1 MARTAPL
8 KGKAARARVDGER
21 ADEQTVPARPLAP
34 ARTAG
39 FLVVGIGAS
48 AGGLDACTQ
57 LLEALPPDTG
67 MAFILVQHLDPTHE
81 SMMADLLAH
90 HTKMTVSQ
98 ATDGA
103 AFEPNHLYVIP
114 PGTYLS
120 VQKGGILQVSP
131 PEAPHGARLPFD
143 FLLHSL
149 AEDYGERAACVILS
163 GTGADGS
170 LGLKS
175 IKEKGGL
182 VIAQDPAE
190 ASFDGMPKSAILTGA
205 VDIVLP
211 LAGIPGALIKFH
223 RRMALTRTPQA
234 PAGQDASKDWLPE
247 VIDLLRT
254 TTTHDFRLYK
264 EGTLRRRI
272 ERRMAMAA
280 IETDDRARYIEFLKT
295 DPKEL
300 DLLATDLLINVTSF
314 FRDPSV
320 FDLLAETIIPDLVRS
335 HSIDQPL
342 RLWIAGCSTGEETY
356 SLAMLFR
363 EAVTAAKREIKLQI
377 FASDVDA
384 DAVATARE
392 GLYPATIAADVSP
405 ERLARFFSKDDRG
418 YRVLPELRAT
428 IVFAVQDVLTD
439 PPFSRLD
446 LVSCRNVLIYLRP
459 EAQQKVI
466 AFFHF
471 ALREGGILLLGSAET
486 VGEAKGRFET
496 LSKTARLYKHIGRS
510 RPGEAGFLFGNSEG
524 ARLPARTP
532 PGTKPS
538 RQAAIAEGCRR
549 LVLETYAPA
558 AVLMNRKLEWL
569 YSLGPTERYLRV
581 PQGHPTYDL
590 MAMVRPALRVKLRA
604 AIQKALLEKAR
615 VRIPGGRTASEGKGS
630 AFEIAVQPA
639 LIEGEDLLLICFLD
653 TPAMSIHPLP
663 GEVST
668 GVGHVAELEQQLEA
682 TQGELQA
689 AINSLE
695 TANEEQKAVT
705 EEALSVN
712 EEYQSTN
719 EELLTSKEELQSLN
733 EELTALNS
741 QLQETLERQRTT
753 ASDLQNI
760 LYSTDVA
767 TIFLDLDLDIRF
779 FTPATKALFNI
790 IPTDIGRPL
799 ADLNS
804 LAADGVLLTDA
815 RAVLKTLTPIERE
828 IQARDGLWYSRRI
841 LPYRAQDDAVEGVVI
856 TFADITEN
864 RRAADALEAAKKD
877 AQRAN
882 SAKSR
887 FLAAASHDLR
897 QPLQAL
903 SLMRG
908 VLARRI
914 RDDRK
919 EEALALVTRLDETA
933 AAMSGMLNS
942 LLDINQLEAGTVRPQ
957 LMTFPINDLLG
968 RLRDEFAYHAGAQ
981 KLHFRVV
988 PCGLSVYSDPRLLE
1002 QIVRNLLSNAL
1013 KYTQQGKVLLG
1024 CRRHGERLTIGI
1036 WDTGVGIAEQDLRA
1050 IFDEYHQL
1058 DNASHDR
1065 ERGLGLGLS
1074 IVQRLAG
1081 LLGHPITVRSKP
1093 GHGSVF
1099 SVGVMLPTGEDGA
1112 MRRTPPA
1119 TGETALARPAGAV
1132 LVIEDDKDLREL
1144 LELVLTEEGHHP
1156 VSAPDGFAA
1165 LELLNQSGFKPDLI
1179 LSDYNLPH
1187 GLDGLS
1193 AATKIRETLH
1203 QPIPV
1208 IILTG
1213 DISTETLRRI
1223 ANQECVQLNKPVKPA
1238 EVLQAI
1244 HRLLPKTSVAAPVE
1258 RPIAPPA
1265 GDRRG
1270 DRPSATP
1277 ILFVVDDDSQV
1288 RAGIREFLEVEG
1300 HRVEDYETAEAFLH
1314 AYRPGQEGCLL
1325 VDAYLPGMSGIDL
1338 LRGLQERGDGLPTI
1352 MITGSSDVP
1361 MAVAAMKAGA
1371 LDFIE
1376 KPVARGELFASITRA
1391 LEQAQ
1396 DTSKLVAWR
1405 ARAAEHL
1412 ASLTARQREIMELVL
1427 AGHPSKN
1434 IAADLNISQRTVE
1447 NHRAAIMRKTG
1458 TKSLPALARLA
1469 LAATPIG

>member
-1 MARTAPL
+1 MKVKSIMARTAPL
-8 KGKAARARVDGER
+8 KGKAARAR
-21 ADEQTVPARPLAP
+21 ADEQAVPVPPLAP
-34 ARTAG
+34 TGTAG

-98 ATDGA
+98 AVDGT

-120 VQKGGILQVSP
+120 VQKGEILQVSP

-211 LAGIPGALIKFH
+211 LAGIPAALIKFH

-320 FDLLAETIIPDLVRS
+320 FDLLAETIIPDLVRN

-392 GLYPATIAADVSP
+392 GLYPAAIAADVSP

-524 ARLPARTP
+524 ARLPTRAQQ
-532 PGTKPS
+532 GAKPS

-558 AVLMNRKLEWL
+558 AVLINRKLEWL
-569 YSLGPTERYLRV
+569 YSLGPTEKYLRV

-590 MAMVRPALRVKLRA
+590 LAMIRPALRVKLRA
-604 AIQKALLEKAR
+604 AIQKALLEKTR
-615 VRIPGGRTASEGKGS
+615 VRVPGGRTASEGKGS
-630 AFEIAVQPA
+630 PFEIAVQPA

-653 TPAMSIHPLP
+653 TPATSAHAML
-663 GEVST
+663 GEAST

-804 LAADGVLLTDA
+804 LAADGVLLSDA
-815 RAVLKTLTPIERE
+815 RAVLKTLAPIERE

-856 TFADITEN
+856 TFADITES
-864 RRAADALEAAKKD
+864 RRAADALQAAKKE

-908 VLARRI
+908 ILARRI

-919 EEALALVTRLDETA
+919 DEALALVTRLDETA

-1050 IFDEYHQL
+1050 IFDDYHQL
-1058 DNASHDR
+1058 DNATQDR

-1099 SVGVMLPTGEDGA
+1099 SIGVMLPTGEDVS
-1112 MRRTPPA
+1112 MRRPPLA
-1119 TGETALARPAGAV
+1119 TGEPLLANTRLAGAV

-1156 VSAPDGFAA
+1156 VSAPDGVAA
-1165 LELLNQSGFKPDLI
+1165 LELLNKSGFKPDLI

-1193 AATKIRETLH
+1193 AATKIREILH

-1223 ANQECVQLNKPVKPA
+1223 ASQECVQLNKPVKPA

-1244 HRLLPKTSVAAPVE
+1244 HRLLPIASVAASVE
-1258 RPIAPPA
+1258 RAIVPPPE
-1265 GDRRG
+1265 G
-1270 DRPSATP
+1270 RPSAAP
-1277 ILFVVDDDSQV
+1277 IIFVVDDDSNV
-1288 RAGIREFLEVEG
+1288 RAGIRDFLEAEG
-1300 HRVEDYETAEAFLH
+1300 HQVEDYETAEAFLH

-1325 VDAYLPGMSGIDL
+1325 VDAYLPGMGGIDL

-1352 MITGSSDVP
+1352 MITGNSDVP

-1376 KPVARGELFASITRA
+1376 KPVARGELFASVARA

-1405 ARAAEHL
+1405 ARAAEYL
-1412 ASLTARQREIMELVL
+1412 ASLTARQRQIMDLVL

-1469 LAATPIG
+1469 LAATPTG

>member
-1 MARTAPL
+1 M
-8 KGKAARARVDGER
+8 KGKAARAR
-21 ADEQTVPARPLAP
+21 ADEQTVPARPRAP
-34 ARTAG
+34 AGTGG
-39 FLVVGIGAS
+39 FFVVGIGAS

-98 ATDGA
+98 AVDGT

-149 AEDYGERAACVILS
+149 AENYGERAACVILS

-223 RRMALTRTPQA
+223 RRMALTCPPQA
-234 PAGQDASKDWLPE
+234 PAEQEASGDWLPE

-300 DLLATDLLINVTSF
+300 DLLATDLLINVTRF

-320 FDLLAETIIPDLVRS
+320 FDLLAETIIPDLVRN

-392 GLYPATIAADVSP
+392 GLYPAAIAADVSP

-496 LSKTARLYKHIGRS
+496 ISKTARLYKHIGRS
-510 RPGEAGFLFGNSEG
+510 RPGEAGFLFGNSED
-524 ARLPARTP
+524 ARLPVRP
-532 PGTKPS
+532 QQGTKPS

-558 AVLMNRKLEWL
+558 AVLINRKLEWL
-569 YSLGPTERYLRV
+569 YSLGPTEKYLRV

-590 MAMVRPALRVKLRA
+590 LAMVRPALRLKLRA
-604 AIQKALLEKAR
+604 AIQKALLEKSR
-615 VRIPGGRTASEGKGS
+615 VRLPGGRPASEGKGS

-639 LIEGEDLLLICFLD
+639 LIEGEDLLLICFID
-653 TPAMSIHPLP
+653 TPATSAHALP
-663 GEVST
+663 GDASA
-668 GVGHVAELEQQLEA
+668 GGGHVADLEQQLQA

-689 AINSLE
+689 AIQSLE

-799 ADLNS
+799 ADLTP
-804 LAADGVLLTDA
+804 LAADGALLTDA
-815 RAVLKTLTPIERE
+815 RTVLKTLAPIERE
-828 IQARDGLWYSRRI
+828 IQVRDGLWYSRRI

-856 TFADITEN
+856 TFADITDN
-864 RRAADALEAAKKD
+864 RRAADALEAAKKE

-882 SAKSR
+882 NAKSR

-957 LMTFPINDLLG
+957 LMTFPINDLLM
-968 RLRDEFAYHAGAQ
+968 RLRDEFTYHAGAQ

-1002 QIVRNLLSNAL
+1002 QIMRNLLSNAL

-1024 CRRHGERLTIGI
+1024 CRRHGEQLTIGI

-1058 DNASHDR
+1058 DNATHDR

-1099 SVGVMLPTGEDGA
+1099 SIGVMLPTGEDGA

-1119 TGETALARPAGAV
+1119 SGETAPANARPAGAV

-1156 VSAPDGFAA
+1156 VSAPDGVAA
-1165 LELLNQSGFKPDLI
+1165 LELLSESGFKPDLI

-1223 ANQECVQLNKPVKPA
+1223 ASQECVQLNKPVKPA
-1238 EVLQAI
+1238 EMIQAI

-1258 RPIAPPA
+1258 RPSAPTSA
-1265 GDRRG
+1265 DH
-1270 DRPSATP
+1270 PSAAP
-1277 ILFVVDDDSQV
+1277 LIFLVDDDSHV
-1288 RAGIREFLEVEG
+1288 RAGIRDFLEAEG

-1412 ASLTARQREIMELVL
+1412 ASLTARQRQIMELVL